1 MKTVLLIG
9 LGRFG
14 FHAAVKL
21 NELDHQ
27 VMAIDSDEKRVDR
40 ALPFVTNALIGDSTD
55 EDFIKSLGVEDYDL
69 CIVAIG
75 NNFQSSL
82 ETTSL
87 LKEAGAKLVVSRAAT
102 DMQAKFL
109 AKNGADEVIYPEKQ
123 LADWTA
129 MRYTSD
135 HIFDYFELTEG
146 YAIFEVAIPK
156 EWIGKN
162 IGQID
167 IRKKYGINVLALEKN
182 GTLNMAITTETAF
195 DDGERILVLGTFKNV
210 RKCFKLN

>member
-21 NELDHQ
+21 NEFDHQ

-135 HIFDYFELTEG
+135 HIFDYFELTED
-146 YAIFEVAIPK
+146 YAIFEVAVPK

-167 IRKKYGINVLALEKN
+167 IRKKYGINVLALKKN
-182 GTLNMAITTETAF
+182 DTLNMTITTETAF
-195 DDGERILVLGTFKNV
+195 DGGERILVLGTFKNV